1 MASPAEYVVRL
12 LDFCQSDDKK
22 WCLSVVLIC
31 LFYVSLVIFPYVY
44 FCIYFNVG
52 IHIFCLYF
60 CQYQV
65 FLLSTFKSSFYSF
78 PNLTFVFFFFCL
90 WCNYFLFCRADIF
103 LVLCCIFSL
112 ITSGFWVVV
121 KKVLLSWVIKK
132 FTCLFFN
139 AWMGF
144 FFTFRCWSF
153 GIYSAKKH
161 EK

>member
-112 ITSGFWVVV
+112 ITSGF
-121 KKVLLSWVIKK
+121 
-132 FTCLFFN
+132 
-139 AWMGF
+139 
-144 FFTFRCWSF
+144 
-153 GIYSAKKH
+153 
-161 EK
+161 